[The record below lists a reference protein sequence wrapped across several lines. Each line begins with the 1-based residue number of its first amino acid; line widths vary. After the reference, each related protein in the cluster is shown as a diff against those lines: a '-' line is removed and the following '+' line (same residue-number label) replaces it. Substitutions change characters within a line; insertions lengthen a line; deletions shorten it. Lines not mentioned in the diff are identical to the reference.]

1 MSTDTAAPASE
12 APAEEITIWN
22 KIAFWLPH
30 LVILAYCGVI
40 CAAFSIQIFGN
51 EMPCPLCMLQRMDM
65 VLISIAALWIIGLTR
80 KGELDLYAYVR
91 AYGLMMFGGF
101 AGLMMSGRQ
110 IELHILPDDPGYGE
124 AVFGLHLYTWAFVT
138 FAVVLVYT
146 AVMLMLSK
154 QLLPKMPAG
163 NATLWITRIVGIIF
177 ILVIIANTISV
188 FFEEGFALYLPDDPA
203 GYNLFTQ
210 LGF

>member
-1 MSTDTAAPASE
+1 MSTDTVSPAPE

-40 CAAFSIQIFGN
+40 GAAFSIQIIGN

-65 VLISIAALWIIGLTR
+65 VLIGIGALWIIGLTR

-91 AYGLMMFGGF
+91 AYGLMMFGAG

-110 IELHILPDDPGYGE
+110 IELHILPGDPGYGE

-177 ILVIIANTISV
+177 ILVIIANVISV
-188 FFEEGFALYLPDDPA
+188 FFEEGFALYLPDDPT